1 MYEAILEKETE
12 KVKSILSKRN
22 NEDPKDVEKFGIS
35 TVNLAAYQGSN
46 DIIDLL
52 LDYET
57 RLATKGNGG
66 KGPVSCAVFG
76 DQLHTVDHLINIDE
90 NLGR

>member
-12 KVKSILSKRN
+12 KVKSILSKQN
-22 NEDPKDVEKFGIS
+22 NQVPQDVEKFGIS
-35 TVNLAAYQGSN
+35 TINLAAYQGSN
-46 DIIDLL
+46 DVLDLL
-52 LDYET
+52 LVHGT
-57 RLATKGNGG
+57 KLATKGNGG